1 MHATTAIKIGGHKS
15 ERMHGRYN
23 TVEHEVLR
31 RAVFQLATYQANTV
45 ITLDAVASGAET
57 ASACLSSS
65 RP

>member
-15 ERMHGRYN
+15 ERTHGYP
-23 TVEHEVLR
+23 
-31 RAVFQLATYQANTV
+31 ANTV